1 MAHIAEGQCEHGP
14 MSHVNGLHLWVR
26 ECNGPTRTSMTQ
38 IASVRSDRGARERG
52 SAMGGEE
59 LHACAGLGTRGGAV
73 AQCDAPVLALV
84 RWRRR
89 IAVDEAVVREI
100 VGRGGRVRERVVR
113 CGSRAHTATHRRA
126 SRMHSRGVS
135 RGRAARI
142 SLGTGARRAHGL
154 WSTQEYRVWFHGHV
168 ACFYH
173 LGRLRTRRR
182 RRLARPRWRQS
193 EEAGT

>member
-1 MAHIAEGQCEHGP
+1 MGERVQWADAHIDDTDCERP
-14 MSHVNGLHLWVR
+14 IR
-26 ECNGPTRTSMTQ
+26 P
-38 IASVRSDRGARERG
+38 RSEGARE

-113 CGSRAHTATHRRA
+113 CGSRAHTATHRRT
-126 SRMHSRGVS
+126 SRMHSS
-135 RGRAARI
+135 QA
-142 SLGTGARRAHGL
+142 
-154 WSTQEYRVWFHGHV
+154 
-168 ACFYH
+168 
-173 LGRLRTRRR
+173 
-182 RRLARPRWRQS
+182 
-193 EEAGT
+193 